1 MAVSN
6 DALFYIGPNNSLW
19 LRNASIAPGMYEIE
33 LKATNDELETRKQ
46 LHVLIYQRSPL
57 RLNLLKNMAQKLSS
71 LPMLIIIVLMCFACE
86 SIVFLTVYYLC
97 VRRTVQKRL
106 YGSRLIVNDEDKS
119 KQNSPQSKLSSS
131 TPHHDYGIPAAA
143 ASTTQRKVR

>member
-1 MAVSN
+1 
-6 DALFYIGPNNSLW
+6 
-19 LRNASIAPGMYEIE
+19 MYDIE

-57 RLNLLKNMAQKLSS
+57 GLNLLKNMGQKLSS
-71 LPMLIIIVLMCFACE
+71 LPVLIIIVLTCFACA

-131 TPHHDYGIPAAA
+131 TPHHDYGVLAA